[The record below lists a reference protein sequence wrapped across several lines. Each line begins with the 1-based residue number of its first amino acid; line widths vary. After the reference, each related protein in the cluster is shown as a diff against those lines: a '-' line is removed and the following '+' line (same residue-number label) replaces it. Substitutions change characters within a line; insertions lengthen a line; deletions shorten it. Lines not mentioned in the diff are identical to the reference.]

1 MYTGDE
7 CETCVPTKGW
17 EILNGECPQGYT
29 ELDEWI
35 PFYSCTYRETPYCCT
50 EDHNG
55 TQGTCPNLVVNPI
68 TKQCA
73 LNVENKILATSYRT
87 GWIPSPFF
95 MCSKNYEWT
104 DSVNNFNDQWNY
116 ISIAILVVMVMAV
129 AAFILLFRRNI
140 KHDDK
145 PPNKT

>member
-1 MYTGDE
+1 
-7 CETCVPTKGW
+7 
-17 EILNGECPQGYT
+17 
-29 ELDEWI
+29 
-35 PFYSCTYRETPYCCT
+35 
-50 EDHNG
+50 
-55 TQGTCPNLVVNPI
+55 
-68 TKQCA
+68 
-73 LNVENKILATSYRT
+73 
-87 GWIPSPFF
+87 